1 MVRIMLQ
8 RRKVIGVLG
17 SGRDEYREWVVP
29 LARWLA
35 EHGYDL
41 LTGAG
46 EGVMRTAAEAFIAV
60 QGRHGVSIGI
70 IPGEVVDGVYRP
82 KPGYPN
88 PHVELP
94 VYTHLPLSGAQ
105 GQEPLS
111 RNHLNVLTAQ
121 ALVVLPG
128 GAGTASEAALAVR
141 YQRPAMLFGPEREFR
156 RFPEQLERTE
166 SLERVCDWLLDT
178 VR

>member
-1 MVRIMLQ
+1 MGTIMFQ
-8 RRKVIGVLG
+8 RRRIIGVMG
-17 SGRDEYREWVVP
+17 SGRDELREWVVP
-29 LARWLA
+29 LARWIA

-46 EGVMRTAAEAFIAV
+46 EGVMQVAAEAFVAV
-60 QGRHGVSIGI
+60 PGRRGVSIGI
-70 IPGEVVDGVYRP
+70 VPGELVDGVYRP
-82 KPGYPN
+82 RSGYPN
-88 PHVELP
+88 PSVELP
-94 VYTHLPLSGAQ
+94 ILTHLPLTGAR
-105 GQEPLS
+105 GQEDMS

-141 YQRPAMLFGPEREFR
+141 YQRPTILFGPAREFR
-156 RFPEQLERTE
+156 RFPEQLERTD
-166 SLERVCDWLLDT
+166 SLERVCEWLLAT

>member
-1 MVRIMLQ
+1 MVQ

-29 LARWLA
+29 LARWIA

-46 EGVMRTAAEAFIAV
+46 EGVMRVAAEAFVAV
-60 QGRHGVSIGI
+60 PGRKGLSIGI
-70 IPGEVVDGVYRP
+70 VPGELVDGVYRARA
-82 KPGYPN
+82 GYPN
-88 PHVELP
+88 PSVELP
-94 VYTHLPLSGAQ
+94 VFTHLPLRGSQ
-105 GQEPLS
+105 GEEAMS

-141 YQRPAMLFGPEREFR
+141 YRKPAVLFGPEREFR
-156 RFPEQLERTE
+156 RFPEPLERTD
-166 SLERVCDWLLDT
+166 SLERVCDWLLET
-178 VR
+178 VH